1 MGERLL
7 EANGLYNDNDLPD
20 EYHHGRSEAE
30 LQDGIEPLKSTR
42 ADTVEKICK
51 WFGLIPSDN
60 NKDIVTTNHHLRNR
74 NAVAS
79 WTEEDNWGSRNE
91 LAAGNRKRGK
101 SASWQTS
108 IWEQLAPSSEK
119 QRYESS
125 LINNTRVASELPVLM
140 DEDEVD
146 DYRSVATH
154 NTSSKELDTKTIST
168 TIWFTPNKP
177 VEEPMGRSESYDS
190 IQSLGYF
197 TAASSL
203 STMGCEIDQNLEYL
217 YDEEDCVTSYSNP
230 TQKIE
235 ARMLA
240 AFSEHER
247 KINRSNEEWWM
258 NDDGSC
264 NSADLSS
271 INTIDTYDDWDENEM
286 KLIPQGYKCKTIYE
300 LLQHQEEL
308 KNNDILKQSNEKETC
323 EEIESHDEV
332 ENELYHERTA
342 FDNNEWIR
350 TPDQLKPNETETTY
364 YDEVEPIEVKDKTC
378 EVEPIHEKINDQTAI
393 TIGIRRLISKCNAQQ
408 LFPWKN
414 ILKQFNEWV
423 CFDRMGYEH
432 RKVLCLICTRLH
444 MIQRTGNALELT
456 ALLRRCSY
464 PKRDVIRWSSAKNG
478 GICPWKIFQLI

>member
-1 MGERLL
+1 M
-7 EANGLYNDNDLPD
+7 
-20 EYHHGRSEAE
+20 
-30 LQDGIEPLKSTR
+30 
-42 ADTVEKICK
+42 
-51 WFGLIPSDN
+51 
-60 NKDIVTTNHHLRNR
+60 TN
-74 NAVAS
+74 
-79 WTEEDNWGSRNE
+79 
-91 LAAGNRKRGK
+91 
-101 SASWQTS
+101 
-108 IWEQLAPSSEK
+108 
-119 QRYESS
+119 
-125 LINNTRVASELPVLM
+125 
-140 DEDEVD
+140 
-146 DYRSVATH
+146 
-154 NTSSKELDTKTIST
+154 
-168 TIWFTPNKP
+168 
-177 VEEPMGRSESYDS
+177 
-190 IQSLGYF
+190 
-197 TAASSL
+197 
-203 STMGCEIDQNLEYL
+203 
-217 YDEEDCVTSYSNP
+217 CVTSYSNP

-258 NDDGSC
+258 NDDRSC

-332 ENELYHERTA
+332 QNELYHDRTA

-350 TPDQLKPNETETTY
+350 TPDQLKPNETTY